1 MKKQFLLYVATLF
14 TYVVFA
20 ANLMDS
26 HTNKLLLTAR
36 FCDTILEMNIQDLGI
51 EFVFRRFNVSE
62 IKSTIE
68 NPNDILLTAAAN

>member
-14 TYVVFA
+14 TYVVIA
-20 ANLMDS
+20 ANFMGS
-26 HTNKLLLTAR
+26 HTNKVLLTSR
-36 FCDTILEMNIQDLGI
+36 FYDTIPEMDIQDLGI